1 MATRVDENGVGGAP
15 GGKPPRRYIISSTT
29 RKTIIEEY
37 RVNARYLKP
46 STGSCHDSCKNATD
60 EWMDYK
66 NTRNLGPKRIYAMTT
81 SRYLT
86 PSTGSCHDLC
96 KHGKKDEKMELR
108 TTRTLASRKRS
119 VTKNNGVKRTVVS
132 VERKKIT
139 EIKPK
144 SSRAPKIRT
153 PAVPVKVVKRHNSLP
168 SKKVIKPISANHSSS
183 TLKNKKVTKI
193 TPKKS
198 HKPASPRKDQTVIT
212 KTQLRLMIADKMQ
225 EMILQEAEAAEMGVE
240 EETIESPET
249 LTTTESTVLQNS
261 EEVLDEEQVENSESS
276 SENCESSSNEQVEN
290 SESVDDEVCDE
301 ELLVEEEFEYDEE
314 GYILEEEEDDE
325 DDDDDDDGEKKAR
338 RYRVVRSEG
347 KDGPRGVKFRRGK
360 VLEVEGDDGPRRLK
374 FKAGTVVESD
384 EEEESEKV
392 NLKHQEV
399 GRKEAQELLNSV
411 IEETASKL
419 VEDMKT
425 KVGAL
430 VGAFETVISRQDE
443 APATPSEK

>member
-1 MATRVDENGVGGAP
+1 MATRVDENAVGGAQ

-29 RKTIIEEY
+29 QKTIIEEY
-37 RVNARYLKP
+37 RVNPRYLKP

-60 EWMDYK
+60 EWMEYK

-144 SSRAPKIRT
+144 SSRAPKIRA
-153 PAVPVKVVKRHNSLP
+153 PAVPVKAVKLHNSLP

-183 TLKNKKVTKI
+183 TLKNKKATKI
-193 TPKKS
+193 SPKKS
-198 HKPASPRKDQTVIT
+198 NKHASPRKDQTVIT

-276 SENCESSSNEQVEN
+276 SGNGESSSNEQVEN

-301 ELLVEEEFEYDEE
+301 ELLLEEEFEYDEE
-314 GYILEEEEDDE
+314 GYILEEEEG
-325 DDDDDDDGEKKAR
+325 DDDDDYDDDEKKAR

-347 KDGPRGVKFRRGK
+347 KDGHRGVKFRRGK
-360 VLEVEGDDGPRRLK
+360 VLEVDGDDGFRRLK